1 MILCVRSKTPEIEAG
16 EMGSSLAAT
25 VKFYTLFDGKVE
37 FSRIRHVQA
46 HLVRETPNWDQVETL
61 AQGMQKSGWLPT
73 LGSFTLI
80 ELLDAV
86 HGDLRPAGTGF
97 FGQGSR
103 GHLAYHGVENLVGT
117 VDGMH
122 RSLALLLAI
131 WMGYNPLELTP
142 TMLVGALVFRH
153 DTPLAVQH
161 AYGMV
166 SERALS
172 TECALAHVHMHKNTS
187 TLYTQT
193 GRQRG
198 PAGGLGFVLLAGVQ
212 LSAQT
217 AQLAGSRKDKPQRT
231 KENHHRSGDPQQ
243 PGPERENNARSWHTL
258 RDRDVG
264 NVITHTQ
271 THTHKHACSRA
282 HTLTQLR

>member
-1 MILCVRSKTPEIEAG
+1 MK
-16 EMGSSLAAT
+16 
-25 VKFYTLFDGKVE
+25 
-37 FSRIRHVQA
+37 
-46 HLVRETPNWDQVETL
+46 N
-61 AQGMQKSGWLPT
+61 SGWLPT
-73 LGSFTLI
+73 LGNFTLI

-131 WMGYNPLELTP
+131 WMGYNPLELAP

-172 TECALAHVHMHKNTS
+172 TECALAHVHMHNNTS
-187 TLYTQT
+187 NITHKNRLSLRTSWWPWICLS
-193 GRQRG
+193 GRFSTIFADCATRWQ
-198 PAGGLGFVLLAGVQ
+198 
-212 LSAQT
+212 
-217 AQLAGSRKDKPQRT
+217 PQRQAP
-231 KENHHRSGDPQQ
+231 KNKRNPSPQRRST
-243 PGPERENNARSWHTL
+243 AAWT
-258 RDRDVG
+258 
-264 NVITHTQ
+264 
-271 THTHKHACSRA
+271 
-282 HTLTQLR
+282 